1 MCILLVYY
9 SFTPPKVSPVTK
21 YFCKK
26 GYRQI
31 IGSMV
36 SMVAAARTD
45 VGVTV
50 PAACFMDSTEFP

>member
-1 MCILLVYY
+1 M
-9 SFTPPKVSPVTK
+9 VSPVTK
-21 YFCKK
+21 YLCKN

-36 SMVAAARTD
+36 RTVAAARTE

-50 PAACFMDSTEFP
+50 PADW